1 MNYLFSKFNNN
12 INKYNMSSAA
22 NFPNL
27 AALSVKVLSY
37 PSNSIL
43 VQDLIQSFLD
53 TETEVSYNLMVPALD
68 AALVAFA
75 TGNNS
80 SLRILLAISDGTVAY
95 DSSRVNT
102 YAAYTSN
109 SINSS
114 NHNTRPEIM
123 VAILGN
129 TGVGISSRYSRS
141 VNSYLKYQA
150 TRFGSSTQSNLG
162 TFRVSLNE

>member
-1 MNYLFSKFNNN
+1 
-12 INKYNMSSAA
+12 MSSAA

-27 AALSVKVLSY
+27 ASLSAKVLNY
-37 PSNSIL
+37 PSNAIL

-53 TETEVSYNLMVPALD
+53 SETEVTYNLMVPALN
-68 AALVAFA
+68 AALLAFA
-75 TGNNS
+75 TGSNS

-95 DSSRVNT
+95 DSSRINT
-102 YAAYTSN
+102 FTNFIAN
-109 SINSS
+109 NINSS

-141 VNSYLKYQA
+141 VSAYLKYQA

-162 TFRVSLNE
+162 TFRVSLTE